1 MNDEVKKMFKDI
13 RDLSRDDFSQQEK
26 NAEFNKLDPKYFVMI
41 CDPNS
46 YIPALEITGDEP
58 KDLDSETEVDIPS
71 INFKLDTIK
80 LDDIHLYTLLFKR
93 QPLLIPVVILKSLL
107 V

>member
-1 MNDEVKKMFKDI
+1 MNTEVKKMFKDI
-13 RDLSRDDFSQQEK
+13 RDLSRDDFNEQEK
-26 NAEFNKLDPKYFVMI
+26 KAEFNKVDPKYFVMI

-71 INFKLDTIK
+71 INLKLDTIK
-80 LDDIHLYTLLFKR
+80 LDDIHLYVRLFKR